1 MRSRRLLIDQAVVVV
16 LAALALL
23 GGCAGGPSAAGR
35 AKTEPPHLDAPWIPS
50 APAVITVML
59 DAAGV
64 SPGDTLYDLGCGEG
78 EIVIA
83 AAQRGARGV
92 GVDLDPERIVNA
104 RRNATR
110 AGVADRVTFV
120 EQDLFKTDLS
130 PATVV
135 TLYLGPDVNRR
146 LRPKLLS
153 ELRPGARIVSHDFS
167 LGDWTPDRTIPVQQA
182 PGHVVYLWRVPP
194 R

>member
-1 MRSRRLLIDQAVVVV
+1 MRLRLLVSAWVVT
-16 LAALALL
+16 LTLL
-23 GGCAGGPSAAGR
+23 GGCAGAPPGR
-35 AKTEPPHLDAPWIPS
+35 SVATTPALDAPWIPS
-50 APAVITVML
+50 APAVITAML
-59 DAAGV
+59 EAANVGV
-64 SPGDTLYDLGCGEG
+64 GDTLYDLGCGEG

-83 AAQRGARGV
+83 AALRGARGV

-104 RRNATR
+104 RRNAAR
-110 AGVADRVTFV
+110 SGVTSRVTFI
-120 EQDLFKTDLS
+120 EQDLFATDVS
-130 PATVV
+130 PASVV

-146 LRPKLLS
+146 LRPKLLR

-167 LGDWTPDRTIPVQQA
+167 LGDWEPERTIPVPQV